1 MTTRPGVSFA
11 GIHCCTVTILA
22 EGIRLPEHGSVL
34 AQEEAVPCLSY
45 FTVSLIDQSSW
56 WHSGAEGEVTRAT
69 SPETSSLGRRNWGR
83 VGYTAGWRVRLLV
96 APHLKPQAWADAVG
110 DESRGLSTATRR
122 RIRRQNGIPNCTEA
136 TSCESKA
143 QP

>member
-1 MTTRPGVSFA
+1 MSFA

-34 AQEEAVPCLSY
+34 AKEEAVPCLSY

-69 SPETSSLGRRNWGR
+69 SSETSSFDRRSWGR
-83 VGYTAGWRVRLLV
+83 VIETQ
-96 APHLKPQAWADAVG
+96 HDQKPKETPPKWNTKLHRSDVV
-110 DESRGLSTATRR
+110 
-122 RIRRQNGIPNCTEA
+122 
-136 TSCESKA
+136 
-143 QP
+143 